1 MKKLSRSEYYMK
13 LAELTALRGTC
24 NRLHVGCV
32 LVDSK
37 TKRIAA
43 VGYNSSHSRTAHCD
57 VHGCLLVEGHCI
69 RTLHAE
75 QAAVINLE
83 RKYEFLNAY
92 ITHEPCAN
100 CYKLL
105 TAANVKTI
113 KCLYKY
119 QSSARELLE
128 KVIKV
133 PIRIMKYAD
142 GRMLKLTIK
151 DYRNN
156 E

>member
-1 MKKLSRSEYYMK
+1 MK

-43 VGYNSSHSRTAHCD
+43 VGYNSSHSRTDHCD
-57 VHGCLLVEGHCI
+57 VHGCLMYGEHCI

-75 QAAVINLE
+75 QAAIINLE
-83 RKYEFLNAY
+83 RKYEVLDAY
-92 ITHEPCAN
+92 ITHEPCEN

-105 TAANVKTI
+105 TAINVKKI
-113 KCLYKY
+113 NCLHEYPD
-119 QSSARELLE
+119 SARGLLM
-128 KVIKV
+128 KTIKV
-133 PIRIMKYAD
+133 PIHKMKYAD
-142 GRMLKLTIK
+142 NRMRKLIIK
-151 DYRNN
+151 Q
-156 E
+156 

>member
-1 MKKLSRSEYYMK
+1 MKKLPRPEYYMK

-57 VHGCLLVEGHCI
+57 VHGCLLYEGHCI

-75 QAAVINLE
+75 QAAIINLE
-83 RKYEFLNAY
+83 RKYDSLDAY

-105 TAANVKTI
+105 TAANVKMI
-113 KCLYKY
+113 KCLHEYPNP
-119 QSSARELLE
+119 ARKLLV

-133 PIRIMKYAD
+133 PVTLMKFAD
-142 GRMLKLTIK
+142 VRMKKLTIK
-151 DYRNN
+151 DYGN
-156 E
+156 